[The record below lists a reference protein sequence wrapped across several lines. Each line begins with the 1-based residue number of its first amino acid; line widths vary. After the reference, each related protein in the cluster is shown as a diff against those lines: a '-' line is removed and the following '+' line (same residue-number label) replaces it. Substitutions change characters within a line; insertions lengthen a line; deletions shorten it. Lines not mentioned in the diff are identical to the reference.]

1 MEFMHG
7 LELNLDNVNQILK
20 IAQEKG
26 YVKSNEPFFNCD
38 DFKFDEKNHKFE
50 FHVLNPKTK
59 YNTQQTYPYQ
69 VLYYVLDLTHGI
81 QIYDSSHQI

>member
-38 DFKFDEKNHKFE
+38 NFKFDEKNHKFE
-50 FHVLNPKTK
+50 FHVLNLRHNITLDMDMFVEC
-59 YNTQQTYPYQ
+59 YTV
-69 VLYYVLDLTHGI
+69 VLSDTNY
-81 QIYDSSHQI
+81 